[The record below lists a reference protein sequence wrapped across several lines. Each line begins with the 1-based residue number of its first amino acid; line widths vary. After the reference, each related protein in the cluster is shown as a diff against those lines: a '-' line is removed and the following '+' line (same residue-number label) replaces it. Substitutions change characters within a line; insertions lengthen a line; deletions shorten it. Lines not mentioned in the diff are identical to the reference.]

1 MIQPRVFIKIDK
13 LSLLAFLLPEFT
25 ANRGGLKMAFWK
37 KKSDSGEEK
46 LSGPKVLPGI
56 VQQYLIKE
64 MKVEADF
71 APLLKSVARKNG
83 TTGFL
88 IRIYDE
94 SDVMARKIEVKN
106 FLSLDD
112 KPEAIIY
119 DGSYDEATKKVELVE
134 KKKLFWT
141 TPIYTEAEI
150 KQKIEALTQPGSTVF
165 FYQARG
171 GQNGGPLGKGAI
183 IIELNPAPEK
193 GKKYNVNVVDVID
206 LQPIDKG
213 TKMFATNKAKDAAN
227 WIAQLHQRRLYS

>member
-1 MIQPRVFIKIDK
+1 MP
-13 LSLLAFLLPEFT
+13 
-25 ANRGGLKMAFWK
+25 FWK
-37 KKSDSGEEK
+37 KSNGDSEVEK
-46 LSGPKVLPGI
+46 LSGPRVLPGI

-83 TTGFL
+83 GSGFN

-94 SDVMARKIEVKN
+94 SDAMARKIEVKN

-112 KPEAIIY
+112 KAEVVLY
-119 DGSYDEATKKVELVE
+119 EGTYDETAKKVELTE

-150 KQKIEALTQPGSTVF
+150 KQKIEALSQPGSIVY

-171 GQNGGPLGKGAI
+171 GQNGGPLGKGAVV
-183 IIELNPAPEK
+183 IELNPTTEK
-193 GKKYNVNVVDVID
+193 GKKYNVNVADVID
-206 LQPIDKG
+206 LQPVGKG
-213 TKMFATNKAKDAAN
+213 QKMFATDKAKDAAN